1 MARQY
6 KKRKQQEESILD
18 IVMTLLSGLSRTALV
33 IIAIIAV
40 VLIAGFALLYWMFNS
55 NSATMTTKEH
65 IELSPTQIE
74 SIEAIGQWEF
84 LSISDEELVDTMR
97 HGFFGDDELVRIYS
111 GTLRLGI
118 DLADAEEG
126 WIRTDGDTIR
136 VVLPDIK
143 LLDTN
148 FLDEANAR
156 SFYESGKWTQAD
168 RKALANKARRKMA
181 ARCLTPANIAS
192 AEKNATAQFH
202 QMLQGM
208 GFPNVSIR
216 FSERKNKLP

>member
-1 MARQY
+1 MA
-6 KKRKQQEESILD
+6 KRKKQQEESILD
-18 IVMTLLSGLSRTALV
+18 ILRLLLSGLSRTALV
-33 IIAIIAV
+33 VIAIVAV
-40 VLIAGFALLYWMFNS
+40 LLVAGAAFVYWLLGS
-55 NSATMTTKEH
+55 NNASVATKEH
-65 IELSPTQIE
+65 VELSPTQIE
-74 SIEAIGQWEF
+74 RIKAIGQWEF
-84 LSISDEELVDTMR
+84 LTVSDEELVDTVR

-118 DLADAEEG
+118 DLADTEEG
-126 WIRTDGDTIR
+126 WIRSDGDTIR
-136 VVLPDIK
+136 IVLPDIK
-143 LLDTN
+143 LLDKN

-216 FSERKNKLP
+216 FSERKSKLP

>member
-6 KKRKQQEESILD
+6 KKKKQQEESILD
-18 IVMTLLSGLSRTALV
+18 ILMTLLSGLSRTALV

-40 VLIAGFALLYWMFNS
+40 VLIVGFALIYWMFSS
-55 NSATMTTKEH
+55 NSASMTTKEH

-84 LSISDEELVDTMR
+84 LSISDEELVDTVR

-111 GTLRLGI
+111 GTLRLGF
-118 DLADAEEG
+118 DLADAQEG
-126 WIRTDGDTIR
+126 WICADGDTIR
-136 VVLPDIK
+136 VVLPDIR
-143 LLDTN
+143 LLDED

-168 RKALANKARRKMA
+168 RKVLANKARRKMI
-181 ARCLTPANIAS
+181 ARCLTPANITS

-202 QMLQGM
+202 QMLQSM
-208 GFPNVSIR
+208 GFPNVSVR
-216 FSERKNKLP
+216 FSERKSKLP

>member
-1 MARQY
+1 
-6 KKRKQQEESILD
+6 
-18 IVMTLLSGLSRTALV
+18 MTLLSGLSRTALV

-84 LSISDEELVDTMR
+84 LSISDEELVDTVR

-126 WIRTDGDTIR
+126 WIRTDGDTRRPQSTCQQGPPQDGCTLSDTCQHRICR
-136 VVLPDIK
+136 EECHRPVPPD
-143 LLDTN
+143 
-148 FLDEANAR
+148 
-156 SFYESGKWTQAD
+156 
-168 RKALANKARRKMA
+168 A
-181 ARCLTPANIAS
+181 ARHGLPQCLHPLQR
-192 AEKNATAQFH
+192 AQ
-202 QMLQGM
+202 
-208 GFPNVSIR
+208 
-216 FSERKNKLP
+216 